1 MESVIHEDSPL
12 AEFLEGEGKGG
23 LSAPP
28 SPAVS
33 TYSDGRGFAPRGPST
48 LQSRIRD
55 RLPQPLRIR
64 ANRHGSVARI
74 HLACSKAVNSRL
86 GRADNERFLE
96 HFRYLIVASQ
106 LLGEQ
111 SSIRTTAFS
120 NPANGG
126 GPGSEFKVTTI
137 SPTGAVLTAA
147 TAFTLVWLI
156 HWSRRKSGFSK
167 ARFVVVLVVF
177 VFVATASYG
186 YVRRQWLQTL
196 RQQAV
201 ENASA
206 LVTNLQAFEASTS
219 SALALIQEVELVSR
233 GYRLSMPLPPISR
246 IEEKGQVR
254 RCQRLRRSLWAAY
267 ATMIPILSEQCQT
280 LRRQVQEDDIE
291 KYLDVYEVSN
301 PDLQEAARG
310 YDESEFDDIES
321 IKALRTWQYR
331 LSTLRRVYLCSLLA
345 LQADGGKAD
354 FSRWGIVV
362 DSMITVAAPTGER
375 SEKFNQVLAEE
386 EQFVIPSPNKLAP
399 TPGRENLRNSVRKL
413 SGLSQ
418 GIRGLQA
425 KMQVLREET
434 NKSLEDTEDVTEL
447 GGHLMVQYDS
457 IGADLRSLIQAWEAG
472 RNALALNIERHERR
486 ISQASSGLRSPV
498 PSLGGL
504 TAVDEGSPSD
514 ALRALNGETLSPQQS
529 APPSDQGSNS
539 DDEVFEAIA
548 IPKTRVTMSRE
559 ERMQKMQADRARQ
572 ASLREQREA
581 SNNMLR
587 ELESVIN
594 LRPHR
599 HTLPAGRV
607 TMLEARLEQAALL
620 KKVVDAIKDLVQD
633 CNFDCNDSGIALQAM
648 DNSHVALVSMLLRS
662 EAFSPFRCDRNIALG
677 INLGSLTK
685 VLRAA
690 QTDDILTLKA
700 EDAPDVVNLTFENS
714 GSDRISEYDIKL
726 MDIDQ
731 EHLGI
736 PETEY
741 AATIKMPSAEFQRIC
756 RDLSALSESVSIE
769 CTKEG
774 VKFSCQGD
782 IGSGS
787 VQLRQHTNVEKE
799 SENVEIDLSEPVS
812 LTFSL
817 KYLVNFCKA
826 SGLSDSVK
834 LSLSSEVPLLVEYGL
849 SSNSYLRFYL
859 APKIGDEE

>member
-1 MESVIHEDSPL
+1 
-12 AEFLEGEGKGG
+12 
-23 LSAPP
+23 
-28 SPAVS
+28 
-33 TYSDGRGFAPRGPST
+33 
-48 LQSRIRD
+48 
-55 RLPQPLRIR
+55 
-64 ANRHGSVARI
+64 
-74 HLACSKAVNSRL
+74 
-86 GRADNERFLE
+86 
-96 HFRYLIVASQ
+96 
-106 LLGEQ
+106 
-111 SSIRTTAFS
+111 
-120 NPANGG
+120 
-126 GPGSEFKVTTI
+126 
-137 SPTGAVLTAA
+137 
-147 TAFTLVWLI
+147 
-156 HWSRRKSGFSK
+156 
-167 ARFVVVLVVF
+167 
-177 VFVATASYG
+177 
-186 YVRRQWLQTL
+186 
-196 RQQAV
+196 
-201 ENASA
+201 
-206 LVTNLQAFEASTS
+206 
-219 SALALIQEVELVSR
+219 
-233 GYRLSMPLPPISR
+233 MPLPPISR

-267 ATMIPILSEQCQT
+267 ATMIPILSEQCQI

-301 PDLQEAARG
+301 PDLQEAALG
-310 YDESEFDDIES
+310 YNESEFEDIES

-354 FSRWGIVV
+354 FSRWATVV
-362 DSMITVAAPTGER
+362 DSMVTVAAPTGER

-386 EQFVIPSPNKLAP
+386 EQFVVPSPNKLAP

-486 ISQASSGLRSPV
+486 ISQASSNGLRSPV

-529 APPSDQGSNS
+529 APSSDQGSNS

-607 TMLEARLEQAALL
+607 T
-620 KKVVDAIKDLVQD
+620 
-633 CNFDCNDSGIALQAM
+633 
-648 DNSHVALVSMLLRS
+648 
-662 EAFSPFRCDRNIALG
+662 
-677 INLGSLTK
+677 SL
-685 VLRAA
+685 
-690 QTDDILTLKA
+690 
-700 EDAPDVVNLTFENS
+700 
-714 GSDRISEYDIKL
+714 
-726 MDIDQ
+726 
-731 EHLGI
+731 
-736 PETEY
+736 
-741 AATIKMPSAEFQRIC
+741 
-756 RDLSALSESVSIE
+756 
-769 CTKEG
+769 
-774 VKFSCQGD
+774 
-782 IGSGS
+782 
-787 VQLRQHTNVEKE
+787 
-799 SENVEIDLSEPVS
+799 
-812 LTFSL
+812 
-817 KYLVNFCKA
+817 
-826 SGLSDSVK
+826 
-834 LSLSSEVPLLVEYGL
+834 
-849 SSNSYLRFYL
+849 
-859 APKIGDEE
+859 

>member
-1 MESVIHEDSPL
+1 MESVILEDSPL
-12 AEFLEGEGKGG
+12 AALLEGDGTGG
-23 LSAPP
+23 LLSAPP
-28 SPAVS
+28 SPAGS
-33 TYSDGRGFAPRGPST
+33 SASDGHGHGHDFAPRGPST
-48 LQSRIRD
+48 LHSRIRD
-55 RLPQPLRIR
+55 RLPRPLRIR
-64 ANRHGSVARI
+64 ATRHGSVARI
-74 HLACSKAVNSRL
+74 HLACSKAVNARL

-96 HFRYLIVASQ
+96 HFRYLVVASQ
-106 LLGEQ
+106 LLGEP
-111 SSIRTTAFS
+111 SSIRTTAFPS
-120 NPANGG
+120 HSLVP
-126 GPGSEFKVTTI
+126 GPEFKVATT
-137 SPTGAVLTAA
+137 SPAGAALTAA
-147 TAFTLVWLI
+147 TAFTLVWLV
-156 HWSRRKSGFSK
+156 HWSRRRSGFSK

-177 VFVATASYG
+177 AVVATASYAHI
-186 YVRRQWLQTL
+186 RRQWLHTL

-246 IEEKGQVR
+246 IEDKAQAR
-254 RCQRLRRSLWAAY
+254 RCQRLRRSLRAAF
-267 ATMIPILSEQCQT
+267 AAVIPVLSEQCQT
-280 LRRQVQEDDIE
+280 LKQQVQEDDIE
-291 KYLDVYEVSN
+291 KYLDVYEISN
-301 PDLQEAARG
+301 PDLHDASLG
-310 YDESEFDDIES
+310 CTESEFEDAES
-321 IKALRTWQYR
+321 LKALRSWQYR

-354 FSRWGIVV
+354 FSRWATVV
-362 DSMITVAAPTGER
+362 DSMIAVAAPTGEW
-375 SEKFNQVLAEE
+375 SEKFNNVLAEE
-386 EQFVIPSPNKLAP
+386 EQFVLPSLNKLQP

-457 IGADLRSLIQAWEAG
+457 IGADLRSLIQAWESG

-486 ISQASSGLRSPV
+486 ISQASSSGLRSPV

-548 IPKTRVTMSRE
+548 IPKTRLTMSRE

-607 TMLEARLEQAALL
+607 T
-620 KKVVDAIKDLVQD
+620 
-633 CNFDCNDSGIALQAM
+633 
-648 DNSHVALVSMLLRS
+648 
-662 EAFSPFRCDRNIALG
+662 
-677 INLGSLTK
+677 SL
-685 VLRAA
+685 
-690 QTDDILTLKA
+690 
-700 EDAPDVVNLTFENS
+700 
-714 GSDRISEYDIKL
+714 
-726 MDIDQ
+726 
-731 EHLGI
+731 
-736 PETEY
+736 
-741 AATIKMPSAEFQRIC
+741 
-756 RDLSALSESVSIE
+756 
-769 CTKEG
+769 
-774 VKFSCQGD
+774 
-782 IGSGS
+782 
-787 VQLRQHTNVEKE
+787 
-799 SENVEIDLSEPVS
+799 
-812 LTFSL
+812 
-817 KYLVNFCKA
+817 
-826 SGLSDSVK
+826 
-834 LSLSSEVPLLVEYGL
+834 
-849 SSNSYLRFYL
+849 
-859 APKIGDEE
+859 

>member
-1 MESVIHEDSPL
+1 MGPRCCSRGSETDCPSPC
-12 AEFLEGEGKGG
+12 AFGQTATAR
-23 LSAPP
+23 SRASTWHAQYVAPP
-28 SPAVS
+28 PLLQPATTTAVTSPTTTCSA
-33 TYSDGRGFAPRGPST
+33 
-48 LQSRIRD
+48 
-55 RLPQPLRIR
+55 RLLTR
-64 ANRHGSVARI
+64 AQ
-74 HLACSKAVNSRL
+74 KAVNSRL

-111 SSIRTTAFS
+111 SSIRTTTFS
-120 NPANGG
+120 NANGR
-126 GPGSEFKVTTI
+126 GPAPEFKVTAV

-167 ARFVVVLVVF
+167 ARFVVVLIVF
-177 VFVATASYG
+177 AFVATVSYG

-219 SALALIQEVELVSR
+219 SALTLVQEVELVSR
-233 GYRLSMPLPPISR
+233 GYRLYVWSRTATRSKLTSRSSMPMPPISR
-246 IEEKGQVR
+246 IDERGQTR

-267 ATMIPILSEQCQT
+267 ATMIPILAKECQT

-291 KYLDVYEVSN
+291 KYLDVYEISN
-301 PDLQEAARG
+301 PDLQEAALG
-310 YDESEFDDIES
+310 YNESEFEDVES
-321 IKALRTWQYR
+321 IKALRAWQYR

-354 FSRWGIVV
+354 FSRWGTVA
-362 DSMITVAAPTGER
+362 DSMVLVAAPMGER

-386 EQFVIPSPNKLAP
+386 EQFVIPSPNKLQP

-457 IGADLRSLIQAWEAG
+457 IGADLRSLIQAWETG

-486 ISQASSGLRSPV
+486 ISQASSSGLRSPV

-572 ASLREQREA
+572 ASIREQREA

-607 TMLEARLEQAALL
+607 T
-620 KKVVDAIKDLVQD
+620 
-633 CNFDCNDSGIALQAM
+633 
-648 DNSHVALVSMLLRS
+648 
-662 EAFSPFRCDRNIALG
+662 
-677 INLGSLTK
+677 SL
-685 VLRAA
+685 
-690 QTDDILTLKA
+690 
-700 EDAPDVVNLTFENS
+700 
-714 GSDRISEYDIKL
+714 
-726 MDIDQ
+726 
-731 EHLGI
+731 
-736 PETEY
+736 
-741 AATIKMPSAEFQRIC
+741 
-756 RDLSALSESVSIE
+756 
-769 CTKEG
+769 
-774 VKFSCQGD
+774 
-782 IGSGS
+782 
-787 VQLRQHTNVEKE
+787 
-799 SENVEIDLSEPVS
+799 
-812 LTFSL
+812 
-817 KYLVNFCKA
+817 
-826 SGLSDSVK
+826 
-834 LSLSSEVPLLVEYGL
+834 
-849 SSNSYLRFYL
+849 
-859 APKIGDEE
+859 